1 MATVTNMKSLIEQ
14 AKDYPFGTSGEVIQ
28 TENQRSVCLT
38 PFSKETM
45 KPLDPEVVAFAK
57 EHGIEI
63 RTKDQY
69 EYACHVFDKVYDAG
83 CQEG

>member
-1 MATVTNMKSLIEQ
+1 MSLIEE
-14 AKDYPFGTSGEVIQ
+14 AKKYQFGTSGEVIQ
-28 TENQRSVCLT
+28 PENQQSVCLT

-63 RTKDQY
+63 TDEDSYQ
-69 EYACHVFDKVYDAG
+69 YACHVFDKVYDAG
-83 CQEG
+83 EV